1 MKFKMKIFFQSY
13 LEVLKRELSLV
24 THDKDIIII
33 ILIAPVFYALF
44 YNSIYINKSEK
55 DVPVAVVDMDNSEFS
70 KEFIKRLDAHQLTS
84 VNIVV
89 ADPEEAKGLLNK
101 MNVQGVI
108 VISYEA
114 EKNLKLKKGTTITAN
129 LNTTRFLVSND
140 INKAVNE
147 VAFSFGNEYRQ
158 IYFQNIGYNSS
169 EAEGMTEPLKSDIRP
184 MFNTSETYGEFLI
197 PGLLVLILHQTLLIG
212 LSESIAN
219 EREMKTLS
227 LLYELSGRNTFA
239 AISGKLTFYFIVFGA
254 YAYFFYVVTF
264 SLFKINFMGSVSA
277 VIIMTILFII
287 STSFFSV
294 LISSFFKK
302 KILSLQF
309 LAFTSYPIFLVSG
322 YVFPTHSMPKVIQVI
337 ADCLPVTPYLNAF
350 IRITQMGAGWSNIIP
365 QFYHLS
371 IITVVLV
378 IISLARMKVLFMK
391 NIE

>member
-1 MKFKMKIFFQSY
+1 MKIFFQSY